1 MKKFNNWLNVR
12 INEAEEPSYI
22 PMLQQK
28 IKLMGALLNDLNPDG
43 KYGMVRNELGEEIVN
58 KIVDKLKDK
67 VERYVGMVSEM
78 MKNVHGAS

>member
-28 IKLMGALLNDLNPDG
+28 IKLMGALLNDLNRDG
-43 KYGMVRNELGEEIVN
+43 KYEMVRNELGEEIVM
-58 KIVDKLKDK
+58 KLKDK
-67 VERYVGMVSEM
+67 IERYVGMVSEM

>member
-28 IKLMGALLNDLNPDG
+28 IEKMRALLTDLDNGG
-43 KYGMVRNELGEEIVN
+43 KYNMVRYELGEEVI
-58 KIVDKLKDK
+58 KTLEKKLN
-67 VERYVGMVSEM
+67 RYVDMVSNM
-78 MKNVHGAS
+78 MQNVHGAS